1 MQSSSTVRAARKR
14 SFVTLFALAALTMLL
29 AAPSALAWHGDLVVR
44 KVNAGGPSTDQ
55 FGFKVEKSAYASG
68 AYGAY
73 STLSTSAYSGASF
86 NGATKPP
93 NPFTLLGST
102 DGTFKTGPT
111 GATQATFTYI
121 DADGESAIAAPDI
134 RDWNRFKVTETS
146 KPAGYKTTIGCVIV
160 NKGSGKSWDASLN
173 TMWGPWNATVSGDSV
188 WTTLRWLPD
197 TAGYDYKGEWKTTC
211 TFTNTYRTRIKVIKD
226 FVNAPSDARVDVKVN
241 GNDVDTSTGAET
253 FGDDAATN
261 WIEVDGGSNVSLAEY
276 GTATANLG
284 DYTQKLECRKGTNG
298 SYGSWF
304 TVTNGTLSSVYAGKD
319 YECKFTNTR
328 KSGKIRVLKFT
339 NPTSI
344 TSGFDLRINGST
356 AGTGGNVGNGGDTG
370 EVTVPTGT
378 HTVSETAAG
387 GGAISGFA
395 SKYRCVKNP
404 TSPVT
409 AASFGGMTG
418 TSTSV
423 TVGENETWV
432 CAFLNTKDGTFKVVK
447 QFEGPSGEDKV
458 NVRIDG
464 VQQDVAGSDPATKA
478 FGDGDMTAVKTYPAG
493 SSVSFG
499 ESATGDTDLSRYD
512 ISVSC
517 TNGYT
522 WPQQDPETA
531 TAPSDDDQWA
541 TTVGAGQ
548 DVVCTITNKRQTA
561 HIEVIK
567 KLIPSTDTGT
577 FDLRLNGVAKAQ
589 GVGDDGTTT
598 RLEVPTGDYA
608 VAERAADGTELED
621 YASTIACE
629 PREDG
634 PAERSV
640 PTAGTSTDVT
650 LNAGDDVVCT
660 FTNTRKSTFKVIKKF
675 EGPSGSDTVAITV
688 NGEGQNVGSP
698 KNSPRAGTPAFG
710 DGDGTQTFTVQ
721 PGDSIRFGET
731 GSEGVDLSKYDVKV
745 ECVDQAD
752 KPVSYSLDGDW
763 YVHDIPA
770 GTNVVCTIYN
780 TRQSGRITLKKIL
793 KPAGSGEFNLK
804 LDGEN
809 TSVVQTD
816 GDTTFG
822 DQDQTDAIQVATGQ
836 HTVAEMAAEGTN
848 ATDFVMGAP
857 VCVNRIA
864 DVATFSRDVPATE
877 VPVQVDEDGRL
888 DVTPGSDILCTFT
901 NEQKGTVIIKKVTN
915 PASADAFAFSGD
927 LGAFNVTAG
936 TDGQAFKVAPGKSY
950 AVTEDPANGYSFGS
964 AVCEESAKGEDEASS
979 VSGTTATANVQP
991 GETVTCTFTNNK
1003 IPQNV
1008 PVSPSGGVSPS
1019 GDVSPVTPSGGVTAR
1034 KGTARISGTVGC
1046 AAGTFAV
1053 SSVRGSQ
1060 IKRVTFFVNGKKVQT
1075 LTKPNAGTQYR
1086 YRARTTSLKFGS
1098 YKVRARVEFVTA
1110 SGTKAKDLRLTY
1122 SRCKPRVV
1130 RPQFTG

>member
-1 MQSSSTVRAARKR
+1 MQSSSTVRTARKR
-14 SFVTLFALAALTMLL
+14 SLALLLALSALVMLV

-44 KVNAGGPSTDQ
+44 KVNVGGPSSDS
-55 FGFKVEKSAYASG
+55 FGFKVEKSVYASG
-68 AYGAY
+68 TYGAY

-86 NGATKPP
+86 NGAVKPP

-111 GATQATFTYI
+111 GATEAKFTYL
-121 DADGESAIAAPDI
+121 DADGESAIPTADV

-146 KPAGYKTTIGCVIV
+146 KPAGYSTTIGCTIA
-160 NKGSGKSWDASLN
+160 NKGSGKAWDASLN
-173 TMWGPWNATVSGDSV
+173 TLWGPWTATVSGDSV

-197 TAGYDYKGEWKTTC
+197 TAGYDYKGEWRTTC

-226 FVNAPSDARVDVKVN
+226 FVNAPGDAKVDVTVN
-241 GNDVDTSTGAET
+241 NGDVDTSTGAET
-253 FGDDAATN
+253 FGDNDATN
-261 WIEVDGGSNVSLAEY
+261 WIEVPGGSNVSLAEV
-276 GTATANLG
+276 GTATANLS
-284 DYTQKLECRKGTNG
+284 DYNQKLECRKGTGG

-328 KSGKIRVLKFT
+328 KTGKIRVLKFT
-339 NPTSI
+339 NPTSV
-344 TSGFDLRINGST
+344 TSGFDLRIDGSVK
-356 AGTGGNVGNGGDTG
+356 AGNVGNGGDTG
-370 EVTVPTGT
+370 EVVVPTGT
-378 HTVSETAAG
+378 YTVSETAAG
-387 GGAISGFA
+387 GGAISGYA
-395 SKYRCVKNP
+395 SKYTCVKNP
-404 TSPVT
+404 TAPVT
-409 AASFGGMTG
+409 AASFGGTTG
-418 TSTSV
+418 TSTPV

-447 QFEGPSGEDKV
+447 KFDGPFGKDKV

-464 VQQDVAGSDPATKA
+464 VTQDVADSDPATQA
-478 FGDGDMTAVKTYPAG
+478 FGDGDMTATKTVPAG
-493 SSVSFG
+493 SNVSFG
-499 ESATGDTDLSRYD
+499 ESATGDTDLARYD

-522 WPQQDPETA
+522 WPQEGPA
-531 TAPSDDDQWA
+531 TFTTPQNGDQWS
-541 TTVGAGQ
+541 TTVGAGE
-548 DVVCTITNKRQTA
+548 DVICTITNKRQTA

-567 KLIPSTDTGT
+567 KLTPSTDTGT
-577 FDLRLNGVAKAQ
+577 FDLTLNGVVKAA
-589 GVGDDGTTT
+589 GVGDNGTTT

-608 VAERAADGTELED
+608 VAESGANGTDLAS
-621 YASTIACE
+621 YASTISCE
-629 PREDG
+629 PREQETED
-634 PAERSV
+634 RSA
-640 PTAGTSTDVT
+640 PSTGTSTDVT

-660 FTNTRKSTFKVIKKF
+660 FTNTRKSTFKVIKRF

-688 NGEGQNVGSP
+688 NGADQDVVTP
-698 KNSPRAGTPAFG
+698 QDSPRAGTPAFG
-710 DGDGTQTFTVQ
+710 DGDGTQTFTVE
-721 PGDSIRFGET
+721 PGGSIRFGEA
-731 GSEGVDLSKYDVKV
+731 GSEGVDLSRYDVTV
-745 ECVDQAD
+745 ECRDQD
-752 KPVSYSLDGDW
+752 DQPVSTSLDGDW

-770 GTNVVCTIYN
+770 GTTVVCTIYN

-809 TSVVQTD
+809 TSVAGSD

-836 HTVAEMAAEGTN
+836 HSVAEMAAAGTN
-848 ATDFVMGAP
+848 AEDFVMGSP

-877 VPVQVDEDGRL
+877 VPVQVDEQGRL

-915 PASADAFAFSGD
+915 PTSGDAFAFSGD

-950 AVTEDPANGYSFGS
+950 AVTENPADGYTFGG
-964 AVCEESAKGEDEASS
+964 AVCEESAKGEGEASS
-979 VSGTTATANVQP
+979 VTGTTATANVQA
-991 GETVTCTFTNNK
+991 GETVTCTFTNNR
-1003 IPQNV
+1003 IPQEV

-1019 GDVSPVTPSGGVTAR
+1019 GSVQPVTPSGGVSAR
-1034 KGTARISGTVGC
+1034 RGSARISGTVGC
-1046 AAGTFAV
+1046 AAGTYAV

-1060 IKRVTFFVNGKKVQT
+1060 IRRVTFFVNGKKVQT

-1086 YRARTTSLKFGS
+1086 YRARTTSLKFGT

-1130 RPQFTG
+1130 KPQFTG